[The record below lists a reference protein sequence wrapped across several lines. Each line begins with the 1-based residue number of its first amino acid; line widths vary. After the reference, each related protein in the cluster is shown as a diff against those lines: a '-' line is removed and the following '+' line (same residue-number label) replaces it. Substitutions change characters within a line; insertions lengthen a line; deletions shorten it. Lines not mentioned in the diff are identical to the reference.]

1 MKGKTFRGQTQE
13 GKRIRETSVKTS
25 DLGIDE
31 DRTLEQITTELER
44 LAAPLD
50 FAGDYKVV
58 YYAGVD
64 KTQVSKDIRLLN
76 SAVKIAEY
84 PKGTVDG
91 GIPKDKF
98 NKPIIPEG
106 ASVPNNKTYRR
117 IEYDNFDIP
126 AYREHIK
133 AGGNKV
139 KSLRAKLIAT
149 EEQLN
154 VFHNL
159 GDMKASDVQKYV
171 DLNEE
176 IMNLRIDPGAIE
188 PNPRWYA
195 RRSQANVDNTD
206 VTLVVFNKNKLI
218 NSGRSGKK
226 LVH

>member
-1 MKGKTFRGQTQE
+1 IQEEIKTETTALINRGILPDNPTDTDIQKTLERAYLARTKLEAIEVQMKGKTFRGQTQE

-44 LAAPLD
+44 LASPLD

-64 KTQVSKDIRLLN
+64 KTQISQDIRLLN

-126 AYREHIK
+126 AYRE
-133 AGGNKV
+133 
-139 KSLRAKLIAT
+139 
-149 EEQLN
+149 
-154 VFHNL
+154 
-159 GDMKASDVQKYV
+159 
-171 DLNEE
+171 
-176 IMNLRIDPGAIE
+176 
-188 PNPRWYA
+188 
-195 RRSQANVDNTD
+195 
-206 VTLVVFNKNKLI
+206 
-218 NSGRSGKK
+218 
-226 LVH
+226 